1 MRYNLNKKYNIQML
15 KNIIAVYMIFG
26 LIFSYAIILLNH
38 TIDKAVEKYRVSSY
52 ERELKEKIDIVK
64 SIKCEFSYV
73 LSEKSNIDKVVI
85 ETKIINNNTIT
96 KEKQNNNVK
105 PNTNTYNQVK
115 DTVYKK
121 DRNITTS
128 RSNYVRMRAS
138 AYSLDVSDTGK
149 SKSHPAY
156 GITKTGTKATY
167 RRTIATD
174 PKVIPLGSK
183 VYIEF
188 PEPYTYMNGNY
199 IAEDTGGAIK
209 GNKIDVF
216 MGEGKRKQCIEF
228 GIREVKTTIIREG

>member
-1 MRYNLNKKYNIQML
+1 MKYTLNKKYNIQML

-26 LIFSYAIILLNH
+26 LIFSYAIIFMNH
-38 TIDKAVEKYRVSSY
+38 TIDKAVERHRISEY
-52 ERELKEKIDIVK
+52 ERDLEQRIDIVK
-64 SIKCEFSYV
+64 TIKCEFSYV
-73 LSEKSNIDKVVI
+73 LSEKTNIKDEVII
-85 ETKIINNNTIT
+85 ETKITNNNTIT
-96 KEKQNNNVK
+96 KEKQNNN
-105 PNTNTYNQVK
+105 VK

-128 RSNYVRMRAS
+128 RSSYIRMRAS
-138 AYSLDVSDTGK
+138 AYSLNVSDTGK

-167 RRTIATD
+167 RRTIAVD

-228 GIREVKTTIIREG
+228 GIREVKITIMRKD

>member
-26 LIFSYAIILLNH
+26 LILSYVIIFMNH
-38 TIDKAVEKYRVSSY
+38 TIDKTVERYRISAY

-64 SIKCEFSYV
+64 TVKCEFSYV

-105 PNTNTYNQVK
+105 

-128 RSNYVRMRAS
+128 RSNYIKMRAS
-138 AYSLDVSDTGK
+138 AYSLNVSDTGK

-167 RRTIATD
+167 KRTIAVD

-188 PEPYTYMNGNY
+188 PEPYTYMNGTY

-228 GIREVKTTIIREG
+228 GIQKVKITIIGKDW